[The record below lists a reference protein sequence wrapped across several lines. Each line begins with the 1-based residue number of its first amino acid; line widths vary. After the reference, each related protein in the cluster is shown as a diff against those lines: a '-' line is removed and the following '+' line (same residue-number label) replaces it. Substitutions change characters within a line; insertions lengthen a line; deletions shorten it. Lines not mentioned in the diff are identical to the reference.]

1 MDAANYYDCKLQMFT
16 KYLNFP
22 ACSRVKYRKYQYRVA
37 RNFPEEATRKL
48 DRDFSAVGGW
58 TVPNDDLSNFKS
70 RCYTRSPN
78 RRRSGRVLF
87 KFHFT
92 NCTARAHVR
101 VHTLLWQQRTC
112 SAPNMC
118 TRQQEARKG
127 RSMRSAGCR
136 RGPSGKPGEILEAAR
151 KPSRRPWSFFP
162 FMRFIRSC
170 HFACLHPRRCA
181 CAPGLASL
189 LREEGTVRYV
199 RHRPGGIS

>member
-1 MDAANYYDCKLQMFT
+1 MFT

-136 RGPSGKPGEILEAAR
+136 RGPSGKPGGNTGSRAQAV
-151 KPSRRPWSFFP
+151 PSALVIFP
-162 FMRFIRSC
+162 FYAFHSFVSLRMPASASVCVRAGPGIVVEG
-170 HFACLHPRRCA
+170 RRNGTLRTA
-181 CAPGLASL
+181 QAGRYL
-189 LREEGTVRYV
+189 LN
-199 RHRPGGIS
+199 I